1 MEPSCEIGMP
11 SAAANCGPIGITI
24 TKSRMLTNCTA
35 GTSSPMVGSGWPL
48 AMQGPPSA
56 VPGPFTRRSCLTRK
70 REPRD
75 ERHVVGLAA
84 EGAAG
89 VAVGRGAL
97 QVDEPHAAA
106 GEDMVEMHAQPQ
118 EARGGEAARRTLV
131 DLPQR
136 RLRRGEARLLA
147 QEAIHRRGGRR
158 VEVARHDERL
168 AAPK

>member
-35 GTSSPMVGSGWPL
+35 ATSSTIVRSEWPL
-48 AMQGPPSA
+48 AMPGPSSA
-56 VPGPFTRRSCLTRK
+56 VPGPFTRRACLTRK

-89 VAVGRGAL
+89 AAVGRGAL
-97 QVDEPHAAA
+97 QVDQPHAAA
-106 GEDMVEMHAQPQ
+106 GEDSVEMHAQPQ
-118 EARGGEAARRTLV
+118 EARRR
-131 DLPQR
+131 
-136 RLRRGEARLLA
+136 EC
-147 QEAIHRRGGRR
+147 
-158 VEVARHDERL
+158 
-168 AAPK
+168 